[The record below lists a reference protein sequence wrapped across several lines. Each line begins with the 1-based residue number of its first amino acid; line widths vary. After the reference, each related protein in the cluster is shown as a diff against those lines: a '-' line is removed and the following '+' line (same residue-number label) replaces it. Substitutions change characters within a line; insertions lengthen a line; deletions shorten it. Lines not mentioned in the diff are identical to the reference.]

1 MLIKKNVMKKQ
12 TATEGIRRKQLSE
25 KTVLVKVGKWSKSL
39 KNAYEEV
46 LRKCRNRWE
55 FLGVL

>member
-1 MLIKKNVMKKQ
+1 MKKQ

-25 KTVLVKVGKWSKSL
+25 KTVLVKVGKWSESL

-46 LRKCRNRWE
+46 LRKCRNR
-55 FLGVL
+55 